1 MFFTLSML
9 FSFNIQ
15 ITSFD
20 GHYRLR
26 LPKVILDGNGVN
38 IVFDEGKDGI
48 LEPSYETSIG
58 AWDPCRGAEQKG

>member
-1 MFFTLSML
+1 ML

-20 GHYRLR
+20 GRYRLR

-48 LEPSYETSIG
+48 LEPSYEGAGRINRGMTSDSVIS
-58 AWDPCRGAEQKG
+58 ARI

>member
-1 MFFTLSML
+1 ML

-20 GHYRLR
+20 GHYGLR

-48 LEPSYETSIG
+48 LEPSYESSIG
-58 AWDPCRGAEQKG
+58 A